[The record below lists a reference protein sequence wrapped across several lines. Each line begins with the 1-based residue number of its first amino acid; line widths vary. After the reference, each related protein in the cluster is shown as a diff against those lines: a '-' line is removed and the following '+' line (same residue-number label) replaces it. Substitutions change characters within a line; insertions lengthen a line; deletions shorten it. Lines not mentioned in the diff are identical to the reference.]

1 MYAWRRIIIILWV
14 WGTYKLRDSPTMKH
28 PTSLLISFLATQT
41 YAFVFPVFSRR
52 TALLSLPA
60 TSRPDASALV
70 EEALKITSALG
81 IDSKEARLAWEA
93 VEEVDSSDTSPASK
107 GSYETECDVNFGSAP
122 AKECMEYAIFL
133 DELYNLRDA
142 LSDKVEHRQKAGL
155 LDALKVVKLQD
166 RKGVPAKSSVELT
179 AALKA
184 AKAATSE
191 HGIQSAEARLA
202 WETYEEIASSG
213 LDNAIGVALDDECQ
227 YEYGSESCK
236 AIEELDRVLPI
247 LQSLKFD

>member
-1 MYAWRRIIIILWV
+1 
-14 WGTYKLRDSPTMKH
+14 MKH

-202 WETYEEIASSG
+202 WETYEEIASNG